1 MLNAKRLGCRFRAN
15 SNDVS
20 RRRSEVTM
28 LVTRKAEK
36 REPFR
41 SAMPS
46 DFCRIFEEDM
56 NRLYLLS
63 LLLTGDHSLAEKCFV
78 RGLADAKSSNPV
90 FAEWAQSWAVRKI
103 VQNAIEMIHPRSTE
117 NLSSNSVSEHNTE
130 HAITEPEEITRIL
143 TLTTFDRF
151 AFVMSVLER
160 YPDKEC
166 ALLLDCTVSDLAA
179 ARIRAMQQIG
189 KSRERHF
196 SAINIVT
203 GGESADCRRPIAD

>member
-1 MLNAKRLGCRFRAN
+1 
-15 SNDVS
+15 
-20 RRRSEVTM
+20 M

-41 SAMPS
+41 YAMPA

-56 NRLYLLS
+56 NRLYRLS

-90 FAEWAQSWAVRKI
+90 FAERAQSWAVRKI
-103 VQNAIEMIHPRSTE
+103 VQSAIEMIHPRSTA
-117 NLSSNSVSEHNTE
+117 NLSSSSISQHYTE
-130 HAITEPEEITRIL
+130 HAKTEPEEIARIL
-143 TLTTFDRF
+143 ALPAFDRF
-151 AFVMSVLER
+151 AFVLSVLER

-189 KSRERHF
+189 KSAERHF
-196 SAINIVT
+196 SAINIV
-203 GGESADCRRPIAD
+203 ADGRGLRCGT